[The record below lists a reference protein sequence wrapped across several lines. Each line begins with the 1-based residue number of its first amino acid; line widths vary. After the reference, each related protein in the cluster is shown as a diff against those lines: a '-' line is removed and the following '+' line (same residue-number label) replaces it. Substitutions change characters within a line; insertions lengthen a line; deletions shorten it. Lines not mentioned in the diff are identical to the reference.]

1 MKKLKRVAVRFK
13 GLTVGFDLHKK
24 WIEYCVLDA
33 AGNEM
38 LNGRVK
44 SRAAELAKFVDQLR
58 QKGPLQFSIEACGCF
73 MWVFDLLSEKFGRA
87 SVHVAQPARIKVIAN
102 SMEKNDANDAW
113 WLAYLLYEGRL
124 PEAFV
129 AEGDLRDLRVASREL
144 RWNTDNRGD
153 LLRRLRSHCA
163 QSGTD
168 LPKAW
173 HTSLVKRKATRVI
186 VRSLPKSE
194 RRDAMLRLLKQIREA
209 GKIVQHWRKR
219 ITELGRKFKEVEL
232 MNEMI
237 PGLASITSGTV
248 YAELG
253 DPRRFYSGKAYA
265 KSTGLTPGYRE
276 SGGRSSP
283 TAITRAGSGQARWA
297 LTRAI
302 LACFSCRSGPGLQI
316 KKWIQ
321 KRCAYKRKKSV
332 IVAAAR
338 KLAEGIWRLFA
349 LGECFSLKKAFPA

>member
-1 MKKLKRVAVRFK
+1 MKKLKRVALRFK

-24 WIEYCVLDA
+24 WIEYCVLDE
-33 AGNEM
+33 AGNEID
-38 LNGRVK
+38 NGRLK
-44 SRAAELAKFVDQLR
+44 NAAELSKCVDRLLQR
-58 QKGPLQFSIEACGCF
+58 GRLQFSIEACGCF
-73 MWVFDLLSEKFGRA
+73 MWVFDLLAKKCGRS

-113 WLAYLLYEGRL
+113 WLAYLLHEGRL

-129 AEGDLRDLRVASREL
+129 AEGDLRDLRLASREL

-163 QSGTD
+163 QCGID

-173 HTSLVKRKATRVI
+173 HTSNVKRNAARKL
-186 VRSLPKSE
+186 VRSGTSGE
-194 RRDAMLRLLKQIREA
+194 RRHAMLRLMTQIRAA
-209 GKIVQHWRKR
+209 GKIVQHWRER
-219 ITELGRKFKEVEL
+219 IKELGEKFKDVQL
-232 MNEMI
+232 MSEMI
-237 PGLASITSGTV
+237 PGLGAITSGTIF
-248 YAELG
+248 AELG
-253 DPRRFYSGKAYA
+253 DPRRFYNQKAYA

-302 LACFSCRSGPGLQI
+302 LACFSCRNGPGLQI
-316 KKWIQ
+316 KKWVQ
-321 KRCAYKRKKSV
+321 KRCAYKRKKAV

-349 LGECFSLKKAFPA
+349 LGECFNLKKAFPA